1 MNHSPRTAAAFAL
14 LLALFLCG
22 AYLTFADPSGA
33 SIVSNETAS
42 QPTRTPES
50 RNDSG
55 GTITTI
61 ILSSI
66 QQNNRWKAY
75 VGNVS
80 GYLSLDDAA
89 GNTIYDW
96 NVGGTASGELYVT
109 RYASVSFANITC
121 ITDGNISAESAYMN
135 MTLAQQDGVN
145 MTFNYTSH
153 QAITIGTVPPVS
165 LGANS
170 CRSTATYVND
180 TRQAAMDGSQLFQ
193 EVLAQ
198 DQASRVVYITIL
210 NNDQTGFNNRSYDFQ
225 IIVPENPVNL
235 SQTVYY
241 FFTELS

>member
-1 MNHSPRTAAAFAL
+1 MTPQPRTAAACTL

-33 SIVSNETAS
+33 SIVSNSTAG
-42 QPTRTPES
+42 QPSSTPDS

-55 GTITTI
+55 GTITTM
-61 ILSSI
+61 ILSSL
-66 QQNNRWKAY
+66 QQDNRWKAY

-80 GYLSLDDAA
+80 GYLSLDDAT

-109 RYASVSFANITC
+109 RHASVAFGNITC
-121 ITDGNISAESAYMN
+121 ITDGNISSESAYMN
-135 MTLAQQDGVN
+135 MTLSQQDGVN
-145 MTFNYTSH
+145 KTFNYTSH
-153 QAITIGTVPPVS
+153 QAITIGTIPPVS

-180 TRQAAMDGSQLFQ
+180 SRQAAMDGTQLFQ
-193 EVLAQ
+193 EVLTQ
-198 DQASRVVYITIL
+198 DSSSRVVYITIL
-210 NNDQTGFNNRSYDFQ
+210 NNDQTGFNNRTYDFQ